1 MLSKITGNKFICME
15 FVFVIY
21 ICKFIIFFKQVLLK
35 YFSLLKRLF
44 FLLLKL

>member
-21 ICKFIIFFKQVLLK
+21 ICKFIFFFYTGITQV
-35 YFSLLKRLF
+35 F
-44 FLLLKL
+44 